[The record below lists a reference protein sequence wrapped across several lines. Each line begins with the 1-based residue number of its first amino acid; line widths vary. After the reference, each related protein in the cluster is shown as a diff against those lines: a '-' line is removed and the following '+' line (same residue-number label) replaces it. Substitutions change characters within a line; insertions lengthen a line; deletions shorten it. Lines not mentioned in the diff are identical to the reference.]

1 MIKVRLEKIIRNIL
15 VKGPFKKISMRDF
28 PTFSYIWTSRILT
41 LLNITKQEPI
51 NPLTWSLEKSTPSRR
66 SLPALEVPPPP
77 PSPGNYLLTSL
88 LNLVFI
94 WLLQSLEKSPAKEM
108 MVEIVMT
115 WNNTE
120 VYFAMALSSR
130 YDRWGCT
137 FLISYPDLPW
147 TEWDQGTR

>member
-77 PSPGNYLLTSL
+77 FPGNYLLTSL

-94 WLLQSLEKSPAKEM
+94 WLLQSLEKRPAKEM

-137 FLISYPDLPW
+137 FLISYPDFPW